1 MIEERGAIVIMKKI
15 SIVIPC
21 YNEEENLE
29 HLYTAVIGI
38 LNNELSEY
46 DYELLI
52 IDNKSKDRSREII
65 RSLCA
70 KDQHV
75 KAIFNYVNCGPNT
88 NPFFGLRESDGD
100 CSILLYADFQEPIEM
115 IPVMVHK
122 WEEGNKVV
130 CMIKN
135 RSEENKIVY
144 WAREMYYYIFK
155 KMSQIEQIRQFTGY
169 GLYDKSFIEVIRK
182 IEDPTPFIK
191 GIVAEYAPDRVE
203 VNYTQQKRRGGKS
216 SLNFWGYYDSA
227 MLSFTSYTKGG
238 LRIASVA
245 GGVIAFTSFVIAF
258 IYLILKLVNWNSFNA
273 GNIPILLSVL
283 FLGGCQLIFIGLLGE
298 YIMSINQR
306 VINRPMVVEEE
317 RINFEANMGE

>member
-1 MIEERGAIVIMKKI
+1 MKKI

-21 YNEEENLE
+21 YNEEENIPL
-29 HLYTAVIGI
+29 LYKELTA
-38 LNNELSEY
+38 LMQRELSEY
-46 DYELLI
+46 QYEILF
-52 IDNKSKDRSREII
+52 IDNKSRDSSRVLIRELCNKDRR
-65 RSLCA
+65 
-70 KDQHV
+70 V

-88 NPFFGLRESDGD
+88 NPFFGLRESEGD

-130 CMIKN
+130 CMIKSKSKEN
-135 RSEENKIVY
+135 RIVY
-144 WAREMYYYIFK
+144 FAREMYYRVFQ
-155 KMSQIEQIRQFTGY
+155 KMSTVEQIRQFTGF
-169 GLYDKSFIEVIRK
+169 GLYDRSFIDVIRQLH
-182 IEDPTPFIK
+182 DPTPFIK

-203 VNYTQQKRRGGKS
+203 ITYTQQKRKGGKS
-216 SLNFWGYYDSA
+216 SLDFWGYYDSA

-245 GGVIAFTSFVIAF
+245 GGIIALVSFVVAL
-258 IYLILKLVNWNSFNA
+258 IYLVLKLLNWNSFNA

-283 FLGGCQLIFIGLLGE
+283 FLGGCQLVFTGLLGE

-306 VINRPMVVEEE
+306 VIDRPMVIEEE
-317 RINFEANMGE
+317 RINFGNTEEK

>member
-1 MIEERGAIVIMKKI
+1 MKKI

-21 YNEEENLE
+21 YNEEENIPL
-29 HLYTAVIGI
+29 LYKELTA
-38 LNNELSEY
+38 LMQRELSEY
-46 DYELLI
+46 QYEILF
-52 IDNKSKDRSREII
+52 IDNKSRDSSRSLIRELCNKDRR
-65 RSLCA
+65 
-70 KDQHV
+70 V

-88 NPFFGLRESDGD
+88 NPFFGLRESEGD

-130 CMIKN
+130 CMIKSKSKEN
-135 RSEENKIVY
+135 RIVY
-144 WAREMYYYIFK
+144 FAREMYYRVFQ
-155 KMSQIEQIRQFTGY
+155 KMSAVEQIRQFTGF
-169 GLYDKSFIEVIRK
+169 GLYDRSFIDVIRQLH
-182 IEDPTPFIK
+182 DPTPFIK

-203 VNYTQQKRRGGKS
+203 ITYTQQKRKGGKS
-216 SLNFWGYYDSA
+216 SLDFWGYYDSA

-245 GGVIAFTSFVIAF
+245 GGIIALVSFVVAL
-258 IYLILKLVNWNSFNA
+258 IYLVLKLLNWNSFNA

-306 VINRPMVVEEE
+306 VIDRPMVIEEE
-317 RINFEANMGE
+317 RINFRDTEDE

>member
-1 MIEERGAIVIMKKI
+1 MKKI

-21 YNEEENLE
+21 YNEEENIPL
-29 HLYTAVIGI
+29 LYKELTA
-38 LNNELSEY
+38 LMQRELSEY
-46 DYELLI
+46 QYEILF
-52 IDNKSKDRSREII
+52 IDNKSRDSSRVLIRELCNKDRR
-65 RSLCA
+65 
-70 KDQHV
+70 V

-88 NPFFGLRESDGD
+88 NPFFGLRESEGD

-115 IPVMVHK
+115 IPEMVHK

-130 CMIKN
+130 CMIKSKSKEN
-135 RSEENKIVY
+135 RIVY
-144 WAREMYYYIFK
+144 FAREMYYRVFQ
-155 KMSQIEQIRQFTGY
+155 KMSAVEQIRQFTGF
-169 GLYDKSFIEVIRK
+169 GLYDRSFIDVIRQLH
-182 IEDPTPFIK
+182 DPTPFIK

-203 VNYTQQKRRGGKS
+203 ITYTQQKRKGGKS
-216 SLNFWGYYDSA
+216 SLDFWGYYDSA

-245 GGVIAFTSFVIAF
+245 GGIIALVSFVVAL
-258 IYLILKLVNWNSFNA
+258 IYLVLKLLNWNSFNA

-306 VINRPMVVEEE
+306 VIDRPMVIEEE
-317 RINFEANMGE
+317 RINFRDTEDE

>member
-1 MIEERGAIVIMKKI
+1 MKKI

-21 YNEEENLE
+21 YNEEENIPL
-29 HLYTAVIGI
+29 LYKELTA
-38 LNNELSEY
+38 LMQSELSEY
-46 DYELLI
+46 QYEILF
-52 IDNKSKDRSREII
+52 IDNKSRDSSRALIRELCNKDRR
-65 RSLCA
+65 
-70 KDQHV
+70 V

-88 NPFFGLRESDGD
+88 NPFFGLRESEGD

-130 CMIKN
+130 CMVKN
-135 RSEENKIVY
+135 KSKENRIVY
-144 WAREMYYYIFK
+144 FAREMYYRVFQ
-155 KMSQIEQIRQFTGY
+155 KMSAVEQIRQFTGF
-169 GLYDKSFIEVIRK
+169 GLYDRSFIDVIRQLH
-182 IEDPTPFIK
+182 DPTPFIK

-203 VNYTQQKRRGGKS
+203 ITYTQQKRKGGKS
-216 SLNFWGYYDSA
+216 SLDFWGYYDSA

-245 GGVIAFTSFVIAF
+245 GGIIALVSFVVAL
-258 IYLILKLVNWNSFNA
+258 IYLVLKLLNWNSFNA

-306 VINRPMVVEEE
+306 VIDRPMVIEEE
-317 RINFEANMGE
+317 RINFRDTEDE